1 MATAGTTA
9 AGRMVLTRREARM
22 IAEELWKLME
32 KDREPKAEEEWL
44 TLDEAARYVRRSKW
58 TLYHKI
64 DRLPHEKRDG
74 RLMFT
79 KAGLSA
85 WGRRE

>member
-1 MATAGTTA
+1 MAKAGT
-9 AGRMVLTRREARM
+9 MVTERVGMTRREARM

-32 KDREPKAEEEWL
+32 KDKEPKAEEEWM

-79 KAGLSA
+79 KSGLSA
-85 WGRRE
+85 WLRRE